1 MITLK
6 INKFDNRKNN
16 HLLIE
21 TKILKT
27 NTMRKLFYLILCI
40 ALFPIWSISQDV
52 CTAYLPEE
60 GTKLT
65 YLNFDK
71 KGKQTST
78 NSIHVTS
85 VESKG
90 DTTYYKV
97 HQLISTGKK
106 KDDMENNMVYKCS
119 GDKFVVDM
127 NSVLNQEMMKSYNDA
142 TLTVTTNHMIIPSKL
157 EPGMELEDGEFNM
170 VANIEYITT
179 NISARSFYRKVEAV
193 EEITTPAGRFV
204 AFKIKGYIESKIAF
218 MRFAYATTE
227 WYVHNLGIVRSET
240 YDKKKNLMGYTE
252 LQKIEK

>member
-1 MITLK
+1 MKKLIFLTLWVA
-6 INKFDNRKNN
+6 
-16 HLLIE
+16 LI
-21 TKILKT
+21 
-27 NTMRKLFYLILCI
+27 
-40 ALFPIWSISQDV
+40 PIWTISQDV
-52 CTAYLPEE
+52 CMAYLPEE

-78 NSIHVTS
+78 NSIQVTS
-85 VESKG
+85 VETKG

-97 HQLISTGKK
+97 YQLISTGKK
-106 KDDMENNMVYKCS
+106 KDDMENDMVYKCS
-119 GDKFVVDM
+119 GNTFVVDM
-127 NSVLNQEMMKSYNDA
+127 NSVLNPEMMKSYKDA
-142 TLTVTTNHMIIPSKL
+142 SLNITTNHMVIPSKL

-170 VANIEYITT
+170 TANIEYITT

-218 MRFAYATTE
+218 MRFAYGTTE
-227 WYVHNLGIVRSET
+227 WYVQNLGIVRSET
-240 YDKKKNLMGYTE
+240 YDKKKNLMGYSE